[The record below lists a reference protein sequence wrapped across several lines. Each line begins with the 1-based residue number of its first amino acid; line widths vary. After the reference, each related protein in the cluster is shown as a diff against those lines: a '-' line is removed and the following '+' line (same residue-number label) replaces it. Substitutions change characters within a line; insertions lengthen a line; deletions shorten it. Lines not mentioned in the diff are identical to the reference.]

1 MEALTR
7 PNGLTRKALRLVHSE
22 EELQSMLA
30 RLQSILERFTPG
42 DGAGSLREPIS
53 LREQEAVLHGVEMAV
68 RGAVAYAALEFSP
81 EPPTEPQPGP
91 DSGSSERQ
99 RQPGSDS
106 PERQPGSNSAELL
119 PTEPLS
125 PPVLQRVLVPRG
137 SVADRPTRH
146 RRPRSDP

>member
-30 RLQSILERFTPG
+30 RLQSILGRFTPG

-81 EPPTEPQPGP
+81 ERPTEPQPGP
-91 DSGSSERQ
+91 D
-99 RQPGSDS
+99 PDS
-106 PERQPGSNSAELL
+106 PERQPQPVSVSPVQ
-119 PTEPLS
+119 PTE
-125 PPVLQRVLVPRG
+125 LQRQF
-137 SVADRPTRH
+137 RPVS
-146 RRPRSDP
+146 PE